1 METYPLGGQIAQSGQ
16 GSNPLVRG
24 VKDAEVLKVVAT
36 VTDEQFAARA
46 LVRDWA
52 RNATSGP
59 GGTAAIRDVEQG
71 KTDAWRPV
79 FSRLAELGIFGV
91 AIPEESGGAGGSIED
106 LCAMVEEAAKALV
119 PGPVATTALA
129 TLVVSDP
136 DLLGALASGE
146 RFAGLA
152 LEGEIE
158 FDGATSKASG
168 TLPFA
173 LGVAEGA
180 VLLAPADGKWL
191 LIDTGGAGVQIEPLA
206 ASDFSRPLARVVLN
220 SATATVVSDTRARV
234 EELAA
239 TVLAAEAAGI
249 TRWSLETAVDYAKV
263 REQFGKPIGSFQAI
277 KHICA
282 EMLCR
287 AEQAE
292 VAAADAARAAAE
304 GDESQFSIAAALAAS
319 TGIAAVKANVKD
331 CIQVL
336 GGIGCTWE
344 HDAHLYLRRA
354 HAIGRFLGGAETW
367 LRRIT
372 ALTQAGVRR
381 RLEIDLTEVEDR
393 RAEIAAAVAQI
404 AELPEEKRQAALA
417 EAGLQAPHWPA
428 PYGRGAGPAEQLLID
443 QELTAAGV
451 ARPDLVI
458 GWWAAPTILE
468 HGTPE
473 QVERFVPGTTRG
485 EFLWCQLFSEP
496 GAGSDLASLRTKAVR
511 TEGGW
516 NLTGQKVWT
525 SAAHK
530 AKWGVCLAR
539 TDPDAPKHKG
549 ITYFLVEMSS
559 PGIEIRPLREI
570 TGDSLFNEVFLDNV
584 FVPDELVVGEV
595 NDGWRLARTT
605 LANERV
611 AMANGTALG
620 NPMEELLEL
629 LAELDLDAAQQDR
642 LGRLIVTAQT
652 GALLDQRIAQLAV
665 GGQDPGAQSSVRKL
679 IGVRYRQA
687 LAEFTMDVSEGGG
700 LVDRRAD
707 GDRAV
712 FDFLN
717 TRCLTIAGGTEQILL
732 TVAAERLLGL
742 PR

>member
-1 METYPLGGQIAQSGQ
+1 M
-16 GSNPLVRG
+16 
-24 VKDAEVLKVVAT
+24 VAT
-36 VTDEQFAARA
+36 VTDEQFAARE

-52 RNATSGP
+52 RNTTSGP
-59 GGTAAIRDVEQG
+59 GGTAAIREVEQG
-71 KTDAWRPV
+71 NADAWRPV
-79 FSRLAELGIFGV
+79 FARLADLGLFGV
-91 AIPEESGGAGGSIED
+91 AIAEDAGGAGGSIED

-119 PGPVATTALA
+119 PGPIATTALA
-129 TLVVSDP
+129 TLVVTDP
-136 DLLGALASGE
+136 EVLSALASGE

-152 LEGEIE
+152 LEGEVR
-158 FDGATSKASG
+158 FDGGAASG
-168 TLPFA
+168 TVDFV
-173 LGVAEGA
+173 LGG
-180 VLLAPADGKWL
+180 ADGAL
-191 LIDTGGAGVQIEPLA
+191 LLLPAGDTFVLVDAGGDGVRVEPLQA
-206 ASDFSRPLARVVLN
+206 ADFSRPLARVVLT
-220 SATATVVSDTRARV
+220 SAPATPIAESRQRV

-239 TVLAAEAAGI
+239 TVLAAEAAGV
-249 TRWSLETAVDYAKV
+249 TRWSLTTAVDYAKV
-263 REQFGKPIGSFQAI
+263 REQFGKPIGSFQAV
-277 KHICA
+277 KHLCA

-292 VAAADAARAAAE
+292 VAAADAARAA
-304 GDESQFSIAAALAAS
+304 GESDDRQFSIAAALAA
-319 TGIAAVKANVKD
+319 GVAIPAVKANVKD

-354 HAIGRFLGGAETW
+354 HAIGRYLGGAERW

-372 ALTQAGVRR
+372 ELTQDGVRR
-381 RLEIDLTEVEDR
+381 RLSIDLAEVEGQR
-393 RAEIAAAVAQI
+393 AELAATVAEIAA
-404 AELPEEKRQAALA
+404 LPAEKRQVALA
-417 EAGLQAPHWPA
+417 DAGLQAPHWPK
-428 PYGRGAGPAEQLLID
+428 PYGRAASPAEQLLID
-443 QELTAAGV
+443 QELAAAGV
-451 ARPDLVI
+451 DRPDLVI

-473 QVERFVPGTTRG
+473 QIEQFVPATMRG

-511 TEGGW
+511 TEDPSGGW
-516 NLTGQKVWT
+516 LLTGQKVWT

-530 AKWGVCLAR
+530 ARWGVCLAR

-549 ITYFLVEMSS
+549 ITYFLVDMKS
-559 PGIEIRPLREI
+559 PGIDIRPLREI

-584 FVPDELVVGEV
+584 FVPDEMVVGAV

-620 NPMEELLEL
+620 NPMEELLKL
-629 LAELDLDAAQQDR
+629 LAKRDLDVAEQDR
-642 LGRLIVTAQT
+642 LGRLIILAQT

-687 LAEFTMDVSEGGG
+687 LAEFTMDVAEGGG
-700 LVDRRAD
+700 LVDRRAEH
-707 GDRAV
+707 DRAV

>member
-1 METYPLGGQIAQSGQ
+1 M
-16 GSNPLVRG
+16 
-24 VKDAEVLKVVAT
+24 VAT

-52 RNATSGP
+52 RSSSTSE
-59 GGTAAIRDVEQG
+59 AVREVEQG
-71 KTDAWRPV
+71 NPDAWRPV
-79 FSRLAELGIFGV
+79 FAGLADLGLFGV
-91 AIPEESGGAGGSIED
+91 AIPEDRGGAGGSIED

-119 PGPVATTALA
+119 AGPVATTALA
-129 TLVVSDP
+129 TLVVEEP
-136 DLLGALASGE
+136 ELLAALAAGE

-152 LEGEIE
+152 LEGEVR
-158 FDGATSKASG
+158 FDSQTSRASG
-168 TLPFA
+168 TLPWA
-173 LGVAEGA
+173 LGAAEGA
-180 VLLAPADGKWL
+180 VVLLPADGKWL
-191 LIDTGGAGVQIEPLA
+191 LVDSGGEGVELEPLPA
-206 ASDFSRPLARVVLN
+206 ADFSRPLARVVLT
-220 SATATVVSDTRARV
+220 SAPVTVVADSAQRV

-249 TRWSLETAVDYAKV
+249 TRWSLDTAVAYAKV
-263 REQFGKPIGSFQAI
+263 REQFGKPIGSFQAV
-277 KHICA
+277 KHLCA

-287 AEQAE
+287 AEQAG

-304 GDESQFSIAAALAAS
+304 ADPAQFSIAAALAAS
-319 TGIAAVKANVKD
+319 TGIAAAKANVKD

-354 HAIGRFLGGAETW
+354 HAIGRFLGGAERW

-372 ALTQAGVRR
+372 ELTQAGVRR
-381 RLEIDLTEVEDR
+381 RLGIDLSEVEGLR
-393 RAEIAAAVAQI
+393 PEIAAAVAEV
-404 AELPEEKRQAALA
+404 AALPEEKRQVALA
-417 EAGLQAPHWPA
+417 EAGLQAPHWPP
-428 PYGRGAGPAEQLLID
+428 PYGRGASPAEQLLID
-443 QELTAAGV
+443 QEMAAAGV
-451 ARPDLVI
+451 VRPDLVI

-473 QVERFVPGTTRG
+473 QVERFVPATLRG

-511 TEGGW
+511 GEGGW
-516 NLTGQKVWT
+516 LLTGQKVWT

-530 AKWGVCLAR
+530 ARWGVCLAR

-549 ITYFLVEMSS
+549 ITYFLVDMKS
-559 PGIEIRPLREI
+559 PGLEIRPLREI

-584 FVPDELVVGEV
+584 FVPDEMVVGAV

-605 LANERV
+605 LANERI
-611 AMANGTALG
+611 AMASGTALG
-620 NPMEELLEL
+620 NPMEELLRV
-629 LAELDLDAAQQDR
+629 LAEIDLDVSQQDK
-642 LGRLIVTAQT
+642 LGRLLATAAV

-665 GGQDPGAQSSVRKL
+665 GGRDPGAQSSVRKL

-687 LAEFTMDVSEGGG
+687 LAEYAMDVAEGGG
-700 LVDRRAD
+700 LVRNQ
-707 GDRAV
+707 AV

>member
-1 METYPLGGQIAQSGQ
+1 M
-16 GSNPLVRG
+16 
-24 VKDAEVLKVVAT
+24 VAT

-52 RNATSGP
+52 RNASTGP

-71 KTDAWRPV
+71 NPDAWRPV
-79 FSRLAELGIFGV
+79 FARLAELGIFGV
-91 AIPEESGGAGGSIED
+91 AVPEEAGGAGGSVED
-106 LCAMVEEAAKALV
+106 LCAMVEEAAKALI

-129 TLVVSDP
+129 TLVVSDAE
-136 DLLGALASGE
+136 LLAALAAGE

-152 LEGEIE
+152 LQGDIT
-158 FDGATSKASG
+158 FDGAASTASG

-173 LGVAEGA
+173 LGAADGG
-180 VLLAPADGKWL
+180 VLLLPADGRWL
-191 LIDTGGAGVQIEPLA
+191 VVDTASDGVHIEPLA
-206 ASDFSRPLARVVLN
+206 ATDFSRPLARVVLD
-220 SATATVVSDTRARV
+220 SAPATVLAQTPGRV

-249 TRWSLETAVDYAKV
+249 TRWSLQTAVDYAKV

-277 KHICA
+277 KHLCA

-304 GDESQFSIAAALAAS
+304 DDPAQFSLAAALAAA
-319 TGIAAVKANVKD
+319 TAITAVKANVKD

-354 HAIGRFLGGAETW
+354 HAIGRFLGGAERW

-381 RLEIDLTEVEDR
+381 RLGIDLTEVEDQR
-393 RAEIAAAVAQI
+393 PQI
-404 AELPEEKRQAALA
+404 AEAVARIAALPAEQRQAALA

-428 PYGRGAGPAEQLLID
+428 PYGRGASPAEQLLID
-443 QELTAAGV
+443 QELAAAGV

-473 QVERFVPGTTRG
+473 QIERFVPGTLRG

-511 TEGGW
+511 TDGGW
-516 NLTGQKVWT
+516 LLTGQKVWT

-530 AKWGVCLAR
+530 ARWGVCLAR
-539 TDPDAPKHKG
+539 TDSDAPKHKG
-549 ITYFLVEMSS
+549 ITYFLVDMSA

-584 FVPDELVVGEV
+584 FVPDEMVVGEV

-611 AMANGTALG
+611 AMASGTALG

-629 LAELDLDAAQQDR
+629 LSTLPLDSAQQDR

-687 LAEFTMDVSEGGG
+687 LAEYTMDVSEGGG
-700 LVDRRAD
+700 LVHN
-707 GDRAV
+707 RAV
-712 FDFLN
+712 YDFLN

>member
-1 METYPLGGQIAQSGQ
+1 MVT
-16 GSNPLVRG
+16 
-24 VKDAEVLKVVAT
+24 T
-36 VTDEQFAARA
+36 VTNEQFAARE

-52 RNATSGP
+52 RK
-59 GGTAAIRDVEQG
+59 GGTTAIREIEQG

-79 FSRLAELGIFGV
+79 FASLAELGLFGV
-91 AIPEESGGAGGSIED
+91 AVPEDCGGAGGSIED
-106 LCAMVEEAAKALV
+106 LCAMVEEAAMALV

-129 TLVVSDP
+129 AVVLSEVNADP
-136 DLLGALASGE
+136 DLLAALASGE
-146 RFAGLA
+146 RFAGVA
-152 LEGEIE
+152 LEGDVE
-158 FDGATSKASG
+158 FDSDTSRASG
-168 TLPFA
+168 AVGLA
-173 LGVAEGA
+173 LGAADGG
-180 VLLAPADGKWL
+180 VLLLPADGKWL
-191 LIDTGGAGVQIEPLA
+191 LVDTDGDGVLVEPLQA
-206 ASDFSRPLARVVLN
+206 TDFSRPLARVVLT
-220 SATATVVSDTRARV
+220 SAPASPLVLSPERV
-234 EELAA
+234 ENLTA
-239 TVLAAEAAGI
+239 TVLAAEAAGL
-249 TRWSLETAVDYAKV
+249 TRWSLDTAVAYAKV
-263 REQFGKPIGSFQAI
+263 REQFGKPIGSFQAV
-277 KHICA
+277 KHLCA

-287 AEQAE
+287 AEQAQ
-292 VAAADAARAAAE
+292 VAAADAARAA
-304 GDESQFSIAAALAAS
+304 GDCGDSGDRQFAIAAALAAS
-319 TGIAAVKANVKD
+319 VGIAAAKANVKD

-354 HAIGRFLGGAETW
+354 HSIGCFLGGPERW

-372 ALTQAGVRR
+372 ALTQDGVRR
-381 RLEIDLTEVEDR
+381 RLDLDLSDLKEVEDQR
-393 RAEIAAAVAQI
+393 PEIAAAVAEV
-404 AELPEEKRQAALA
+404 AALPEEKRQVALA

-428 PYGRGAGPAEQLLID
+428 PHGRGASPAEQLLID
-443 QELTAAGV
+443 QEMSAAGV
-451 ARPDLVI
+451 VRPDLVI

-468 HGTPE
+468 HGTRE
-473 QVERFVPGTTRG
+473 QVQRFVPATLRG

-511 TEGGW
+511 GDGGW
-516 NLTGQKVWT
+516 LLTGQKVWT

-530 AKWGVCLAR
+530 ARWGVCLAR

-549 ITYFLVEMSS
+549 ITYFLVDMKS

-570 TGDSLFNEVFLDNV
+570 TGDSLFNEVFLDSV
-584 FVPDELVVGEV
+584 FVPDEMVVGTV

-605 LANERV
+605 LANERI
-611 AMANGTALG
+611 AMATGTALG
-620 NPMEELLEL
+620 NPMEKLLKV
-629 LAELDLDAAQQDR
+629 LAEMDLDVAQQDR
-642 LGRLIVTAQT
+642 LGRLIATAQT

-700 LVDRRAD
+700 LVQN
-707 GDRAV
+707 RAV

>member
-1 METYPLGGQIAQSGQ
+1 
-16 GSNPLVRG
+16 
-24 VKDAEVLKVVAT
+24 
-36 VTDEQFAARA
+36 
-46 LVRDWA
+46 
-52 RNATSGP
+52 
-59 GGTAAIRDVEQG
+59 
-71 KTDAWRPV
+71 
-79 FSRLAELGIFGV
+79 
-91 AIPEESGGAGGSIED
+91 
-106 LCAMVEEAAKALV
+106 
-119 PGPVATTALA
+119 
-129 TLVVSDP
+129 
-136 DLLGALASGE
+136 
-146 RFAGLA
+146 
-152 LEGEIE
+152 
-158 FDGATSKASG
+158 
-168 TLPFA
+168 
-173 LGVAEGA
+173 
-180 VLLAPADGKWL
+180 
-191 LIDTGGAGVQIEPLA
+191 
-206 ASDFSRPLARVVLN
+206 
-220 SATATVVSDTRARV
+220 
-234 EELAA
+234 
-239 TVLAAEAAGI
+239 
-249 TRWSLETAVDYAKV
+249 
-263 REQFGKPIGSFQAI
+263 
-277 KHICA
+277 
-282 EMLCR
+282 
-287 AEQAE
+287 
-292 VAAADAARAAAE
+292 
-304 GDESQFSIAAALAAS
+304 
-319 TGIAAVKANVKD
+319 
-331 CIQVL
+331 
-336 GGIGCTWE
+336 
-344 HDAHLYLRRA
+344 
-354 HAIGRFLGGAETW
+354 
-367 LRRIT
+367 
-372 ALTQAGVRR
+372 VRR
-381 RLEIDLTEVEDR
+381 RLGIDLTEVEDQR
-393 RAEIAAAVAQI
+393 EEITAAVAQI

-417 EAGLQAPHWPA
+417 EAGLQAPHWPT

-443 QELTAAGV
+443 QELAAAGV

-473 QVERFVPGTTRG
+473 QIERFVPGTTRG

-511 TEGGW
+511 TNGGW
-516 NLTGQKVWT
+516 HLTGQKVWT

-620 NPMEELLEL
+620 NPMEELLKV
-629 LAELDLDAAQQDR
+629 LAALDLDAAQQDR

-700 LVDRRAD
+700 LVHNQ
-707 GDRAV
+707 AV